1 MSDLSAGKI
10 PRVIAIGGEARVL
23 VDDALTTLRKLVL
36 AGGLAD
42 FNHDRLSAKQGA
54 EGIVTAAE
62 TFPVMAPLRLVEV
75 ENADA
80 LGEEGLRV
88 LDPYLEKPC
97 ETTVLVLK
105 LDHVDLRQKLGKAL
119 EKKTTLVRCEH
130 PRERDMPDLVRVRAR
145 KFGVT
150 LDEEV
155 ALTIALSTGTDLGLV
170 DRALEKLALVCAERA
185 VSIAD
190 VSEHVADTHMEDAFA
205 FGGAVARADRRAALQ
220 SLAALEKNR
229 AAPLQLVGLVAW
241 QLRQVVKAREMLD
254 DGAGAR
260 DVKEALRAFGDR
272 GDVLIAAARRFDLRA
287 HKRRLGRLGAIDQ
300 ALKSSRAK
308 DNLWLERLVLEL
320 CPLEREGALAP
331 RTSAR

>member
-1 MSDLSAGKI
+1 MSDLAAGKI
-10 PRVIAIGGEARVL
+10 PRVVAIGGEARVL
-23 VDDALTTLRKLVL
+23 VDDALVTLRKMVL

-54 EGIVTAAE
+54 EGILAAAM
-62 TFPVMAPLRLVEV
+62 TFPVMSPARLVEV
-75 ENADA
+75 DQADA

-88 LDPYLEKPC
+88 LEPYLDKPC

-105 LDHVDLRQKLGKAL
+105 LDHVDLRQKLGKTI
-119 EKKTTLVRCEH
+119 EKKATLVRCEH
-130 PRERDMPDLVRVRAR
+130 PKERDMPDLVRLRAR
-145 KFGVT
+145 RFGVS
-150 LDEEV
+150 LDDEV
-155 ALTIALSTGTDLGLV
+155 ALTIALATGTDLGLV
-170 DRALEKLALVCAERA
+170 DRALEKLALVCIDRP
-185 VSIAD
+185 VTIAD

-229 AAPLQLVGLVAW
+229 AAPLQLIGLVAW

-260 DVKEALRAFGDR
+260 EVKEALRAFGDR
-272 GDVLIAAARRFDLRA
+272 GDVLIGAARRYDLRA
-287 HKRRLGRLGAIDQ
+287 HKRRLGRLGAVDQ

-320 CPLEREGALAP
+320 CPEEREDARPTTRGA
-331 RTSAR
+331 R